1 MDNPARYAAQ
11 LLRRSALP
19 LSIKKLQLQLCRP
32 LPPLTCF
39 IRFQKCA
46 EENGIVHAP
55 IELLHGDFLKS
66 AAVKDAI
73 SSAGLVFMNNPSFGP
88 ELNLKVLSEA
98 LSRPSP
104 GKKICASEVFYTCLQ
119 MNSAPSCPRAVK

>member
-19 LSIKKLQLQLCRP
+19 LSIKKLQLQFCRP

-39 IRFQKCA
+39 IRFHNCA

-55 IELLHGDFLKS
+55 IELVHGDFLKS

-73 SSAGLVFMNNPSFGP
+73 SSAGLVYMNNPRFGP
-88 ELNLKVLSEA
+88 ELNLKVLSEF
-98 LSRPSP
+98 LSRLCSP
-104 GKKICASEVFYTCLQ
+104 AKQVFVRQKFVTCFF
-119 MNSAPSCPRAVK
+119 R

>member
-1 MDNPARYAAQ
+1 M
-11 LLRRSALP
+11 LL
-19 LSIKKLQLQLCRP
+19 LQLQLCRP

-46 EENGIVHAP
+46 EENGIEHAP

-104 GKKICASEVFYTCLQ
+104 GKKNMCIRSFLHL
-119 MNSAPSCPRAVK
+119 PSDELCPLMPKGCKIVL